1 MENLCLIAVVNS
13 ICPEKTQFFSNIC
26 LSSGTITRQIQE
38 LSDDVKFKQGI
49 QIEKSEH
56 FSMCLDEST
65 DVTHTA

>member
-1 MENLCLIAVVNS
+1 MLVVVKN

-56 FSMCLDEST
+56 FSICLDEST
-65 DVTHTA
+65 DVTDTA